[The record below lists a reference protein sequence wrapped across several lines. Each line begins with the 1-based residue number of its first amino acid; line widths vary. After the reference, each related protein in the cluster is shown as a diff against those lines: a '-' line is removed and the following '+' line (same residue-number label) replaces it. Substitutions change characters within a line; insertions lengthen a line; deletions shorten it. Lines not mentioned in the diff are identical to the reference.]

1 MSMHL
6 DDLEKLCSNA
16 AAKRA
21 EAARLFDVS
30 HERYREN
37 RKATT
42 REDIAST
49 NEAYGKSIDAYV
61 AADRAAREAEV
72 AARQVAVDA
81 LPTLLTRLR
90 AAEEAADE
98 FAGALSDYGDP
109 NEERTKDT
117 YAWCESRQ
125 AAAPAPKVL
134 R

>member
-1 MSMHL
+1 MNVDL
-6 DDLEKLCSNA
+6 DGLEKLRNDA
-16 AAKRA
+16 AVNRA

-30 HERYREN
+30 LERYREN

-49 NEAYGKSIDAYV
+49 NEAYGKSIDTFV
-61 AADRAAREAEV
+61 AADKAAREAEA
-72 AARQVAVDA
+72 AARQAAVDA
-81 LPTLLTRLR
+81 LPALIQRVR

-109 NEERTKDT
+109 NEERTKDA
-117 YAWCESRQ
+117 YVWCDSRR
-125 AAAPAPKVL
+125 AATPVSEVP